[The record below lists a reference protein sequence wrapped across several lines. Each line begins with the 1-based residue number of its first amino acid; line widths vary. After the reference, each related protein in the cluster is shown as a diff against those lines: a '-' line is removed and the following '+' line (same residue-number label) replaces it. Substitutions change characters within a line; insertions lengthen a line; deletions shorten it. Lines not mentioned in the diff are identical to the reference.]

1 MREFLYFEPKVG
13 VIMRKAMT
21 YMMLGALSTVVL
33 SKSYQDANTGKVE
46 KTVKD
51 VLRSNEKAMRWL
63 RNKV

>member
-1 MREFLYFEPKVG
+1 
-13 VIMRKAMT
+13 MRKAMT

-63 RNKV
+63 RNKF

>member
-1 MREFLYFEPKVG
+1 MR
-13 VIMRKAMT
+13 RAMT

-33 SKSYQDANTGKVE
+33 SRSYQNGNPGKVE

-63 RNKV
+63 RNMI